1 MKDYRI
7 DFTLLDW
14 ESLMPGARQ
23 KVVSRDGKKLRL
35 VEYTR
40 EMSPHWC
47 TNGHTG
53 YIINGRFEIEFQD
66 EVIIFEKGDG
76 VFIPDGA
83 EHKHR
88 AKALTDV
95 VRAVFVE
102 D

>member
-1 MKDYRI
+1 MAMTPSKPRYV
-7 DFTLLDW
+7 
-14 ESLMPGARQ
+14 
-23 KVVSRDGKKLRL
+23 K
-35 VEYTR
+35 
-40 EMSPHWC
+40 
-47 TNGHTG
+47 GHTG
-53 YIINGRFEIEFQD
+53 YIINGRFEIEVQD